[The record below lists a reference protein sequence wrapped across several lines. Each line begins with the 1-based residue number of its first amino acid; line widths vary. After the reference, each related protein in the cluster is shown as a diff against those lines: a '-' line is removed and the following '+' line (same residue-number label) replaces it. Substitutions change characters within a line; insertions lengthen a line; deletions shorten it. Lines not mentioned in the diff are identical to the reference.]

1 MATTKN
7 GAKPAK
13 NGKRNDPQAEG
24 EKRLERMGMEEIVA
38 AEHAAEGKIGGKG
51 KKG

>member
-1 MATTKN
+1 MATKN

-13 NGKRNDPQAEG
+13 NGKRDPQAEG
-24 EKRLERMGMEEIVA
+24 EKRLVRMGMEEIVA
-38 AEHAAEGKIGGKG
+38 AEHAAEGKIGRKG